1 MLTVKIN
8 KEMNNYHCSVYQ
20 YGKFTGNGAVCYTRE
35 QAEKYKEQVL
45 ANGTPDL
52 SVPSPAPA
60 EEKAE
65 DSAGQ
70 EGTDP
75 SIEMED
81 DGQMSFV

>member
-1 MLTVKIN
+1 MKTVKIS
-8 KEMNNYHCSVYQ
+8 KQMNNYHCSVYED
-20 YGKFTGNGAVCYTRE
+20 GKYTGTGAICYSRE

-45 ANGTPDL
+45 TNGAPDL

-60 EEKAE
+60 EEKTN
-65 DSAGQ
+65 
-70 EGTDP
+70 TDP